1 MNFAK
6 QLLKETYP
14 KHFSKEIHVEDRKGR
29 DEDIDWE
36 YWPRILPGLYSDM
49 SDAHRIIWNAL
60 NKVVLIASL
69 GTDDKDKRRYIT
81 NSFGNTAIY
90 GEAIEHGVSW
100 PFYYYLHNGL
110 DFVLQKYR
118 DAIRDNYT
126 KNNKF

>member
-1 MNFAK
+1 
-6 QLLKETYP
+6 
-14 KHFSKEIHVEDRKGR
+14 
-29 DEDIDWE
+29 
-36 YWPRILPGLYSDM
+36 M